1 MNDKTHIFITM
12 TAAEKS
18 GIKLSEEEKEILRE
32 MCVKPDY
39 DEREYFYY
47 YHFYNPTKKYKSS
60 DITAL
65 TKCVSH
71 YENAKSKRDLAEL
84 GRAAHFLEDIC
95 TPVHCGYESKTNYIS
110 RLHQHIEFEKMCD
123 ELITEI
129 SINNDFPEPIQFKTL
144 DDLCINCACRSHAC
158 FKELDKKNA
167 DERMIGEES
176 IILGVKAVTEMIQD
190 FDAPRN

>member
-18 GIKLSEEEKEILRE
+18 GIKLSEDEKEILRE

-71 YENAKSKRDLAEL
+71 YENAKAKRDLTEL
-84 GRAAHFLEDIC
+84 GRAAHFLEDLC
-95 TPVHCGYESKTNYIS
+95 TPVHCGYESKTNFIS

-123 ELITEI
+123 ELIEEI
-129 SINNDFPEPIQFKTL
+129 DISDIGCAHIPFKEL
-144 DDLCINCACRSHAC
+144 EVLGINCACQSHAY
-158 FKELDKKNA
+158 FKELDKKNT
-167 DERMIGEES
+167 DEKMIGEKS